1 MGKQYESGALAAV
14 HETALGLQDAGVI
27 DKRTMKAFDE
37 MCLTPLEDSAA
48 EPREIDRRSNK

>member
-14 HETALGLQDAGVI
+14 HETAVGLHDAGVI

-37 MCLTPLEDSAA
+37 ICLTAVAKKGLQAVA
-48 EPREIDRRSNK
+48 